1 MSFFAELKR
10 RNVLR
15 VAAVYIVAAWL
26 VIQVVETIFPI
37 YGLSN
42 AAIRLV
48 ITLLSIGFV
57 PIVVV
62 AWVFELTPEG
72 LKLDKDVDRSQ
83 SISAKTGK
91 TLDRA
96 IMVVLALALGY
107 FAFDKFVLS
116 ESREATIAETARR
129 EGRTEALVESYG
141 DKSIAVLPFVNMSS
155 DPEQEY
161 FADGISEE
169 MLNLLARIPQLR
181 VISRSSA
188 FSFKGKDVDV
198 PTIAEQLQV
207 AHILEGSVRKSGN
220 NIRITAQLVEARSDT
235 HLWSA
240 TYDRSLEDIFAIQ
253 DEVAAQVVVQLR
265 LTLLDGPPT
274 ATPVDP
280 VAYALYLQAHQIVSL
295 QRADELAK
303 AERLLKQALDID
315 PDYVDALLELGHVY
329 STQRRMI
336 APERRQELTAL
347 MEDLGARVM
356 ALDPDNPT
364 LRSVMAWELMT
375 AGNDLNGATKMFEE
389 AIDVDPSNS
398 MALLGS
404 AVAAGSLGRTD
415 LAIEISE
422 YLVAR
427 DPLEFWGHL
436 NLAGYYFNAGR
447 VDDALGR
454 FEIAIGLNANAGAV
468 RWKTGLARLMSGDPS
483 GALVDFELEQGPAY
497 QLHGFALA
505 FHDLGREEESAAAFR
520 ELVDREAEIWPH
532 GLARAYAW
540 VGNADEAFRYLE
552 LTAEQGAGQLGGAGT
567 NPLFRNL
574 HDDPR
579 WLPFLQSV
587 GQAPEQLAAIEFD
600 VRPPE

>member
-15 VAAVYIVAAWL
+15 VAAAYIVAAWL

-83 SISAKTGK
+83 SISANTGK

-188 FSFKGKDVDV
+188 FSFKGKDVDI
-198 PTIAEQLQV
+198 PAIAEQLQV

-220 NIRITAQLVEARSDT
+220 NVRITAQLVEARSDT

-253 DEVAAQVVVQLR
+253 DEVAAQVVEQLR

-329 STQRRMI
+329 STQRRMTT
-336 APERRQELTAL
+336 PERQQELTAL

-364 LRSVMAWELMT
+364 LRSIMAWELMT
-375 AGNDLNGATKMFEE
+375 AGNDLNGAVRLFEE

-427 DPLEFWGHL
+427 DPLGFWGHL
-436 NLAGYYFNAGR
+436 NLAEYYFNAGR
-447 VDDALGR
+447 VDDALDR
-454 FEIAIGLNANAGAV
+454 FEIATGLNANAGAV
-468 RWKTGLARLMSGDPS
+468 RWKTGLARLMSGDAQ
-483 GALVDFELEQGPAY
+483 GALADFELEQYPAY

-552 LTAEQGAGQLGGAGT
+552 LTAEQGAGRLGGAGT

-574 HDDPR
+574 HNDPR

-600 VRPPE
+600 VRPSE